1 MTGDR
6 ELRMSLLGKKTEMLL
21 ELGIAAT
28 VGCDS
33 CIDLHV
39 EASKGAG
46 ATDREIRQ
54 TIDLA
59 RQMGGKAAFR
69 CCEEAEHHLGGLDAA
84 S

>member
-1 MTGDR
+1 MTEDR
-6 ELRMSLLGKKTEMLL
+6 ELKMSLLGKKTEMLL

-33 CIDLHV
+33 CIDHHV
-39 EASKGAG
+39 LASREAG
-46 ATDREIRQ
+46 ATDKEIRQ

-59 RQMGGKAAFR
+59 RQIGGKSALQ
-69 CCEEAEHHLGGLDAA
+69 CCEEAKHYLGGLDAA

>member
-6 ELRMSLLGKKTEMLL
+6 ESNMSLLGKKTEMLL

-33 CIDLHV
+33 CIDHHV
-39 EASKGAG
+39 LASREAG

-59 RQMGGKAAFR
+59 RQIGGKSALQ
-69 CCEEAEHHLGGLDAA
+69 CCEEAMHHLGGLDAA

>member
-1 MTGDR
+1 MTEDR
-6 ELRMSLLGKKTEMLL
+6 ELKMSLLSVKTEALL

-33 CIDLHV
+33 CIDRHV
-39 EASKGAG
+39 QVAKEAG
-46 ATDREIRQ
+46 ANTKEIRQ

-59 RQMGGKAAFR
+59 RQIGGKPAMK
-69 CCEEAEHHLGGLDAA
+69 CCDEAELYLGGLDAA

>member
-6 ELRMSLLGKKTEMLL
+6 RMKMSLLSEKTEALL
-21 ELGIAAT
+21 ALGIAAT

-33 CIDLHV
+33 CIDHHV
-39 EASKGAG
+39 LTAKEAG
-46 ATDREIRQ
+46 ADSKEIRQ

-59 RQMGGKAAFR
+59 RQIGGKPALG
-69 CCEEAEHHLGGLDAA
+69 CCEEAELYLGGLDAA